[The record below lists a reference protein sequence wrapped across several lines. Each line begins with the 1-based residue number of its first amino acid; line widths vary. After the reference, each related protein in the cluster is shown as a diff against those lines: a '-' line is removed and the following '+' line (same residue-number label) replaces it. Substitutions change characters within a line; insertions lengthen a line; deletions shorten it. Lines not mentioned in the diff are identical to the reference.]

1 MGESG
6 SGKTVTALSIMRLL
20 NYPAAFHPKG
30 KIRFL
35 GTDLLQSDERAMRE
49 IRGNRIS
56 MIFQEPLTSLNPLH
70 TIEKQVSE
78 VIEIHKGIARK
89 DARPHVI
96 ELLAK
101 VGLSQA
107 EQRLG
112 AYPHQLSGGQRQRV
126 MIAITLANEPD
137 LLIADEPTT
146 ALDVTIQAQI
156 LELLKAMKQALSMS
170 VLLITHD
177 LNIVRKM
184 ADRVCVMKDGLI
196 VEQGT
201 AREIFEAPKH
211 PYTKHLIEAEPKGK
225 PPAPAAGAPV
235 VMEAENLKV
244 WFPIRRGVLRRTV
257 GHVKAV
263 DGVTLKLREGGT
275 VGVVGESGS
284 GKTTLGLALLRLI
297 PSRGASSF
305 SAARSKGSISA
316 RSGPCA
322 ATCRSCSRTLTARFP
337 PGFRWRRSWA
347 RGSPCTAR
355 SSLPPR
361 AKRGSPKRS
370 PRWAWTPRRATAT
383 RTSSPAA
390 SASASQSRAP

>member
-1 MGESG
+1 
-6 SGKTVTALSIMRLL
+6 
-20 NYPAAFHPKG
+20 
-30 KIRFL
+30 
-35 GTDLLQSDERAMRE
+35 
-49 IRGNRIS
+49 
-56 MIFQEPLTSLNPLH
+56 
-70 TIEKQVSE
+70 
-78 VIEIHKGIARK
+78 
-89 DARPHVI
+89 
-96 ELLAK
+96 
-101 VGLSQA
+101 
-107 EQRLG
+107 
-112 AYPHQLSGGQRQRV
+112 
-126 MIAITLANEPD
+126 
-137 LLIADEPTT
+137 
-146 ALDVTIQAQI
+146 
-156 LELLKAMKQALSMS
+156 MKQALSMS

-275 VGVVGESGS
+275 VGVVGKSGS

-297 PSRGASSF
+297 PSQGRIVFLGRALEGLDQRALLSL
-305 SAARSKGSISA
+305 APRHADRVPGSLRRA
-316 RSGPCA
+316 
-322 ATCRSCSRTLTARFP
+322 F

-347 RGSPCTAR
+347 RGSPCAAR
-355 SSLPPR
+355 GSRPPR
-361 AKRGSPKRS
+361 AKRKSPKRS

-383 RTSSPAA
+383 RTNSPAA
-390 SASASQSRAP
+390 SASTSRWRAP